1 MESIKLRAHV
11 GDDGIVQIQ
20 LPQNAAN
27 QDLELVIVF
36 QPIVETSPQ
45 TEAKTPE
52 EIGCSRNFSENVI
65 GSWEGEPLERPEQLP
80 SQNRKEIQ
88 WFTFSL

>member
-1 MESIKLRAHV
+1 MESIKLRAYV

-36 QPIVETSPQ
+36 QPVVETPLQ

-52 EIGCSRNFSENVI
+52 EIGYSRNFLENVI

-80 SQNRKEIQ
+80 SEDREEIQ
-88 WFTFSL
+88 WPTS